1 LVVFRLTERDQPHQR
16 LSLDT
21 AAARMLA
28 TTTKTAPRMQE
39 ISPRW
44 LLRVLPWV
52 DVPGG
57 TYRVN
62 RRLTYPVA
70 GGRVSFT
77 GAGALIRVVPPSLT
91 ELPQLRGF
99 DDESVLNTLA
109 ALFEQREYAPGET
122 IVRAGDPADS
132 LLLIAHGKAA
142 VLQPGPYGGRV
153 VRSALSGGDHA
164 GAELTVPASDE
175 REVSGRDHG
184 GAPGNGHEGAGSAHD
199 GLPAPDDDGAD
210 DGHPAPVG
218 DGTDDGHP
226 APGGDGLPAP
236 GARWARTLQARTTC
250 TVLLLPW
257 AELRAVAA
265 RSPSLAAQ
273 LARDHRTAAGPR
285 NKYGEAAIELAAG
298 HRGEPVLP
306 GTFVDYDPGPREY
319 PLSVSQ
325 AVLRVHT
332 RVADLF
338 SDPMDQ
344 TGEQLRLTIEAV
356 RESQERELVTNR
368 DFGLLHNVDPR
379 QRLTTRDGPPTPDD
393 LDDLLC
399 RRKKSRYF
407 LAHPAAI
414 AAFGRECSRRGVCPE
429 PVEVDGRVL
438 HAWRGVPILPC
449 DKIPVTRRG
458 TTSILVLR
466 TGEADQGV
474 VGLRQTGLPGERE
487 PGLSV
492 RRTGIDARAVVSYLV
507 SAYYSAAVLVPDA
520 LGMLEDVEIG
530 ATS

>member
-1 LVVFRLTERDQPHQR
+1 MVFRLTERDQPHQR

-28 TTTKTAPRMQE
+28 TTTKTAPRMRE

-62 RRLTYPVA
+62 RRLTYPVG

-184 GAPGNGHEGAGSAHD
+184 GAPGNGHEGAGGAH
-199 GLPAPDDDGAD
+199 
-210 DGHPAPVG
+210 
-218 DGTDDGHP
+218 
-226 APGGDGLPAP
+226 DGLPAP

-319 PLSVSQ
+319 PLSASQ

-368 DFGLLHNVDPR
+368 GFGLLHNVDPR

-407 LAHPAAI
+407 LGHPAAI